1 MFELNE
7 DIKKALTRMNFVK
20 RYEELSKRFND
31 EKTPVNDRLVYI
43 DGEEVME
50 MIQKCGYYPLFD
62 KKEKFYKIKEEIVS
76 DYTFGFHII
85 LAYGMADLVWIVKK
99 NNKLLLGLP
108 WGEYS
113 RLLVNIN
120 YKIQKPIFGTYED
133 IEESYYDLMGVI
145 KYAISLGYSS
155 IYLQGHS
162 LGATKVVYTYTKM
175 KQKQDEELKNIK
187 GILLLSLVDIPD
199 MIRTFLKNEYLLYA
213 EEKEKNGQVLELM
226 PQNAFIHPISVKTY
240 LKYAKYN
247 SEIDFAQ
254 YSNENYD
261 FDTLNK
267 IDVPLFMRWGNDNEM
282 ILQKAEEL
290 VTIVS
295 NVITNPN
302 KDIDYV
308 DGANHG
314 YHEKEEVVAKDI
326 VNFINKN

>member
-1 MFELNE
+1 MSERIIELHSLDGVKINGYLMSGDRNNKNVLIE
-7 DIKKALTRMNFVK
+7 IHGMTSNCFKKRERVIAKTVKNIGIDTICINTRG
-20 RYEELSKRFND
+20 S
-31 EKTPVNDRLVYI
+31 
-43 DGEEVME
+43 
-50 MIQKCGYYPLFD
+50 
-62 KKEKFYKIKEEIVS
+62 EIVKYIKYN
-76 DYTFGFHII
+76 DGRRE
-85 LAYGMADLVWIVKK
+85 LA
-99 NNKLLLGLP
+99 
-108 WGEYS
+108 
-113 RLLVNIN
+113 
-120 YKIQKPIFGTYED
+120 GTAYED

-267 IDVPLFMRWGNDNEM
+267 IDVPLFMRWGNDNEL
-282 ILQKAEEL
+282 IRKSAQEQVEL
-290 VTIVS
+290 MRR
-295 NVITNPN
+295 VIKK
-302 KDIDYV
+302 KDADINFIDE
-308 DGANHG
+308 ANHSYNG
-314 YHEKEEVVAKDI
+314 KEIELANDI
-326 VNFINKN
+326 ANFLK

>member
-1 MFELNE
+1 MSERIIELH
-7 DIKKALTRMNFVK
+7 ALDGVK
-20 RYEELSKRFND
+20 IN
-31 EKTPVNDRLVYI
+31 
-43 DGEEVME
+43 
-50 MIQKCGYYPLFD
+50 GYLMSGD
-62 KKEKFYKIKEEIVS
+62 
-76 DYTFGFHII
+76 
-85 LAYGMADLVWIVKK
+85 K
-99 NNKLLLGLP
+99 NNKKVLIEIHGMTSNCFKKR
-108 WGEYS
+108 E
-113 RLLVNIN
+113 RVIDKTVKNIGIDTICIN
-120 YKIQKPIFGTYED
+120 TRGSEIVKYIKYNDGRRELAGTAYED

-199 MIRTFLKNEYLLYA
+199 MIRTFFKNEYLLYA

-267 IDVPLFMRWGNDNEM
+267 IDVPLFMRWGNDNEL
-282 ILQKAEEL
+282 IRKSAQEQVEL
-290 VTIVS
+290 MRR
-295 NVITNPN
+295 VIKK
-302 KDIDYV
+302 KDVDINFI
-308 DGANHG
+308 DGANHSYNG
-314 YHEKEEVVAKDI
+314 KETELANDI
-326 VNFINKN
+326 ATFLKKVQ

>member
-1 MFELNE
+1 MSEKIIELHALDGVKTNGYLISG
-7 DIKKALTRMNFVK
+7 DRNNKKVLIEIHGMTSNCFKKRERVIAETVKNIGIDTICINTRG
-20 RYEELSKRFND
+20 S
-31 EKTPVNDRLVYI
+31 
-43 DGEEVME
+43 
-50 MIQKCGYYPLFD
+50 
-62 KKEKFYKIKEEIVS
+62 EIVKYIKYN
-76 DYTFGFHII
+76 DGRRE
-85 LAYGMADLVWIVKK
+85 LA
-99 NNKLLLGLP
+99 
-108 WGEYS
+108 
-113 RLLVNIN
+113 
-120 YKIQKPIFGTYED
+120 GTAYED
-133 IEESYYDLMGVI
+133 VEESYYDLMGVI
-145 KYAISLGYSS
+145 KYAISLGYST

-267 IDVPLFMRWGNDNEM
+267 IDVPLFMRWGNDNEL
-282 ILQKAEEL
+282 IRKSAQEQVEL
-290 VTIVS
+290 MRR
-295 NVITNPN
+295 VIKKKDADINFTN
-302 KDIDYV
+302 
-308 DGANHG
+308 GANHSYNG
-314 YHEKEEVVAKDI
+314 KEIELANDI
-326 VNFINKN
+326 ATFLKKVQ

>member
-1 MFELNE
+1 MSEKIIELHALDGVKTNGYLISGDRNNKKVLIE
-7 DIKKALTRMNFVK
+7 IHGMTSNCFKKRERVIAKTVKNIGIDIICINTRG
-20 RYEELSKRFND
+20 S
-31 EKTPVNDRLVYI
+31 
-43 DGEEVME
+43 
-50 MIQKCGYYPLFD
+50 
-62 KKEKFYKIKEEIVS
+62 EIVKYIKYN
-76 DYTFGFHII
+76 DGRRE
-85 LAYGMADLVWIVKK
+85 LA
-99 NNKLLLGLP
+99 
-108 WGEYS
+108 
-113 RLLVNIN
+113 
-120 YKIQKPIFGTYED
+120 GTAYED

-267 IDVPLFMRWGNDNEM
+267 IDVPLFMRWGNDNEL
-282 ILQKAEEL
+282 IRKSAQEQVEL
-290 VTIVS
+290 MRR
-295 NVITNPN
+295 VIKK
-302 KDIDYV
+302 KDADINFIN
-308 DGANHG
+308 GANHSYNG
-314 YHEKEEVVAKDI
+314 RETELANDI
-326 VNFINKN
+326 ANFLK

>member
-1 MFELNE
+1 MSEKIIELHALDGVKTNGYLISGDRNNKKVLIE
-7 DIKKALTRMNFVK
+7 IHGMTSNCFKKRERVIAKTVKNIGIDIICINTRG
-20 RYEELSKRFND
+20 S
-31 EKTPVNDRLVYI
+31 
-43 DGEEVME
+43 
-50 MIQKCGYYPLFD
+50 
-62 KKEKFYKIKEEIVS
+62 EIVKYIKYN
-76 DYTFGFHII
+76 DGRRE
-85 LAYGMADLVWIVKK
+85 LA
-99 NNKLLLGLP
+99 
-108 WGEYS
+108 
-113 RLLVNIN
+113 
-120 YKIQKPIFGTYED
+120 GTAYED

-213 EEKEKNGQVLELM
+213 EEKEKNRQVLELM

-267 IDVPLFMRWGNDNEM
+267 IDVPLFMRWGNDNEL
-282 ILQKAEEL
+282 IRKSAQEQVEL
-290 VTIVS
+290 MRR
-295 NVITNPN
+295 VIKK
-302 KDIDYV
+302 KDADINFIN
-308 DGANHG
+308 GANHSYNG
-314 YHEKEEVVAKDI
+314 RETELANDI
-326 VNFINKN
+326 ANFLK